1 MAERG
6 TKSMAQE
13 IKNEKAKKFE
23 ELLVKRESFGMSE
36 EGNNL
41 YSYFIEAEFRG
52 QKQRIS
58 LAPQD
63 NGAYSLLNIIYL
75 GTDVAKARIVEGTY
89 KPDDNSDPV
98 VTLSVEVYVV
108 DGIEYTCP
116 LKTQRPSDKA
126 CLGNLFKLL
135 KAAKSA

>member
-1 MAERG
+1 
-6 TKSMAQE
+6 MAQE
-13 IKNEKAKKFE
+13 IKKEKAKESK
-23 ELLVKRESFGMSE
+23 ELIVKRENFAEDGE
-36 EGNNL
+36 AR
-41 YSYFIEAEFRG
+41 YAYFIEAEFRG

-75 GTDVAKARIVEGTY
+75 DTDVAKARIVEGTY
-89 KPDDNSDPV
+89 RPDEDSEPV

-116 LKTQRPSDKA
+116 LKPQRNSDKA
-126 CLGNLFKLL
+126 CLSNLLKLL
-135 KAAKSA
+135 NASKVA

>member
-1 MAERG
+1 
-6 TKSMAQE
+6 MAQE
-13 IKNEKAKKFE
+13 IKKEEAKKIN
-23 ELLVKRESFGMSE
+23 ELLVKRESFGKSD
-36 EGNNL
+36 EGNDL
-41 YSYFIEAEFRG
+41 FSYFIEAEFRG

-75 GTDVAKARIVEGTY
+75 DTDVAKARIVEGTY
-89 KPDDNSDPV
+89 KPDENSEPV

-116 LKTQRPSDKA
+116 LKPQRSSDKA
-126 CLGNLFKLL
+126 CLSNLYKLL
-135 KAAKSA
+135 KATKSA